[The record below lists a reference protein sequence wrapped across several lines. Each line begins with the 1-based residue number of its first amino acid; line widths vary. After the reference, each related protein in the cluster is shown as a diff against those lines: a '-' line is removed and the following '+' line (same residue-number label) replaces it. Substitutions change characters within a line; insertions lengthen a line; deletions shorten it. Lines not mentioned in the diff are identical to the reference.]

1 MPKIKQKPLTS
12 RILKNTFFN
21 SITRFISGVS
31 GFILT
36 PFLLKFLGLSLFG
49 VWSFLFVLISYLG
62 LLDLGLAEATVKF
75 TAEYKAKKDLKVISN
90 LLTLSFIF
98 YLFLGIILVFS
109 HSLIGFV
116 IKKVLPV
123 PANLP
128 LTINTFILTAIAFS
142 ILNKLSNLLS
152 SLYVGFQKM
161 ELVTLRQLIYDGLLI
176 FSVLFCIYTKQPVFI
191 IFWIPAF
198 VQGIAF
204 LFQLF
209 LTKLIFPQ
217 FHLNLSLINRSFL
230 KKILKMGSGV
240 QASIS
245 ANVLTTQI
253 TKSLIF
259 VLGSEFLGIYELAF
273 KAVAFL
279 KALPTIFLQ
288 PLFPAISE
296 LDVLDKAKRNR
307 LISQGTKYLSF
318 ITYPL
323 FFLSFIFMPS
333 LMRLWLGKE
342 IPLAVFAARI
352 LLIGFLPDTI
362 VGLFSTALTAVGKVF
377 VNVEYA
383 VLILVLN
390 SLGMYLFL
398 PLENFSYLVFVFP
411 LAVFAGFLWKLRR
424 FSQKVLTLNSGFY
437 FKNIVHSGLVCL
449 LAATASFLV
458 YKTMFSGLSHILALI
473 ISCFI
478 FGLLYLPLL
487 AITGFFA
494 TEDWRLMKKLFSKK
508 F

>member
-1 MPKIKQKPLTS
+1 MPEITKKALTS

-21 SITRFISGVS
+21 SISRFISGVS

-75 TAEYKAKKDLKVISN
+75 TAEYKAKKDLKAISN
-90 LLTLSFIF
+90 LLAFSFIF
-98 YLFLGIILVFS
+98 YLFLGVFLALL
-109 HSLIGFV
+109 HPLIGFV
-116 IKKVLPV
+116 VRKTLPV

-128 LTINTFILTAIAFS
+128 LAVNTFILTAIVFS
-142 ILNKLSNLLS
+142 IFNKFSNLLN
-152 SLYVGFQKM
+152 SLYIGFQKM
-161 ELVTLRQLIYDGLLI
+161 ELVALRQFIYDGLLI
-176 FSVLFCIYTKQPVFI
+176 GSVLFCIYTKQPVFI
-191 IFWIPAF
+191 VFWIPAL
-198 VQGIAF
+198 VQTITF
-204 LFQLF
+204 LFQFF
-209 LTKLIFPQ
+209 LTKLILPQ
-217 FHLNLSLINRSFL
+217 FHLNLSLINRHFL
-230 KKILKMGSGV
+230 KKILKMGGEI

-296 LDVLDKAKRNR
+296 LDILDKTKRNR

-333 LMRLWLGKE
+333 LMKLWLGKE
-342 IPLAVFAARI
+342 ISLAVFAARI
-352 LLIGFLPDTI
+352 LLIGFLPDTL
-362 VGLFSTALTAVGKVF
+362 VGLVSTALTAVGKVF

-383 VLILVLN
+383 LLILFLN
-390 SLGMYLFL
+390 SLGMYLLL
-398 PLENFSYLVFVFP
+398 PFKNFSYLVFVFP
-411 LAVFAGFLWKLRR
+411 VAVFAGFLWKVWR
-424 FSQKVLTLNSGFY
+424 FSQKV
-437 FKNIVHSGLVCL
+437 FKLSPTFFKKNFLHAGIVCL
-449 LAATASFLV
+449 LATGASFSI
-458 YKTMFSGLSHILALI
+458 YKTTLSNINPILALI
-473 ISCFI
+473 IACFVFGI
-478 FGLLYLPLL
+478 FYLVILFI
-487 AITGFFA
+487 AKFF
-494 TEDWRLMKKLFSKK
+494 TDEDWKLFKKL
-508 F
+508 